1 MLRTRNGPYKCA
13 ICGHGYAKQA
23 EAEACGERSVRPPTL
38 SPGKRVRSNFFSRL
52 FPDRPENDNCFEVTA
67 VNTGLAP
74 SFMDGAHARIITA
87 KMVADP
93 LVVRDFH
100 EEEVTERA

>member
-1 MLRTRNGPYKCA
+1 
-13 ICGHGYAKQA
+13 
-23 EAEACGERSVRPPTL
+23 
-38 SPGKRVRSNFFSRL
+38 
-52 FPDRPENDNCFEVTA
+52 
-67 VNTGLAP
+67 
-74 SFMDGAHARIITA
+74 MDGAHARIITA